1 VNIGIPKELFP
12 GEQRVAIIPAI
23 VPKLTAAGFTVT
35 IEEGSGLLSGF
46 VDQDYRNKGAI
57 IVSGRKSVFDQSDYI
72 LQVHALNPEGKIDEE
87 DLALTH
93 PGQVLISLLN
103 PLGSPDVAKSL
114 AKRRVTAFALDLVP
128 RIARAQS
135 MDVLS
140 SMASIAG
147 YKAVIL
153 AADHLPR
160 MFPLLMTAAGTI
172 LPARVFIIGAGVAGL
187 QAIATARRLGAV
199 VHAWDIRPAVKEQ
212 VESLGAK
219 FVELPVEVGDAETAG
234 GYARA
239 MDESFYRRQREGMT
253 KVILESHVIVT
264 SAAVFGK
271 KAPILITEDM
281 VRQMSPGAVIV
292 DLAGEQGGNCELTRS
307 CEIVLRYDVTIMAP
321 ANLAATVPYHASQM
335 FANNIVNFIL
345 HLTDNGKTLP
355 SNFNLDDQIIRETMI
370 MWEGQIVHPAV
381 KMLLDHADSTPN
393 QS

>member
-1 VNIGIPKELFP
+1 VNIGIPKELYL
-12 GEQRVAIIPAI
+12 GEQRVAIIPSV
-23 VPKLTAAGFTVT
+23 VPRLTAAGFTIM

-46 VDQDYRNKGAI
+46 ADQDYRDKGTVV
-57 IVSGRKSVFDQSDYI
+57 VSGRKTVFHQSDYI
-72 LQVHALNPEGKIDEE
+72 LQVHALNPAGKIDEE

-93 PGQVLISLLN
+93 PGQILIGLLN
-103 PLGSPDVAKSL
+103 PLGSPDVAQSL
-114 AKRRVTAFALDLVP
+114 ADHKVTAFALELVP

-153 AADHLPR
+153 AADHLSR
-160 MFPLLMTAAGTI
+160 MFPLLMTAGGTL

-219 FVELPVEVGDAETAG
+219 FAEAPVEARDAETAS

-239 MDESFYRRQREGMT
+239 MDESFYRRQREWMT
-253 KVILESHVIVT
+253 KLILESHVLVT
-264 SAAVFGK
+264 SAAVFGG

-292 DLAGEQGGNCELTRS
+292 DLAGEQGGNCELTRFGKTVS
-307 CEIVLRYDVTIMAP
+307 KNGVTIMAP
-321 ANLAATVPYHASQM
+321 ANLATTVPYHASQM
-335 FANNIVNFIL
+335 YANNTANFIL

-370 MWEGQIVHPAV
+370 TREGQVVNPTV
-381 KMLLDHADSTPN
+381 SMMLNKTGSSPD
-393 QS
+393 Q